1 METLFQEQEQE
12 GGACREDAAPG
23 SAGVPLP
30 KTATAPRPSD
40 PLRNPG
46 APQYRAKNYPHGSTV
61 HAHSGPNAGRSGTV
75 IAHKNSHT
83 LTIRW
88 DLSSTTEQP

>member
-1 METLFQEQEQE
+1 MNLFNEQEEQRQGE
-12 GGACREDAAPG
+12 GECAQSGAPG
-23 SAGVPLP
+23 SSLQSLP
-30 KTATAPRPSD
+30 SVGDLRCD
-40 PLRNPG
+40 PFRNPG
-46 APQYRAKNYPHGSTV
+46 TPQYRAKDYPHGSTV
-61 HAHSGPNAGRSGTV
+61 TAHSGPNAGRSGTV